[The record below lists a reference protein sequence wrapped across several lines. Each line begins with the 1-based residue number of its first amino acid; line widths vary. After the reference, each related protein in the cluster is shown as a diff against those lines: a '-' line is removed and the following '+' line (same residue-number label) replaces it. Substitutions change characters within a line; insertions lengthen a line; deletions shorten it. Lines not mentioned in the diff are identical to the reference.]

1 MAFLYLLLL
10 VGINYTAPI
19 SEFHC
24 NFLLCAFICVWIAP
38 NYFSSA
44 LLQPAF
50 GCLKTSK
57 LWSKVLLRFFV
68 HSSSMGPKS
77 LRSQIWFLN
86 PLDLFFDGT
95 GRNRTGRDGTS
106 NCPYV
111 PGERNFLLPVPFLQG
126 QGQEQKSHYK
136 YLLIWF
142 NWKLFRENDQI
153 SCFKTSF
160 SYFRTSFSALFRF
173 VPWDRTGQLSK
184 SCTIPSRILSWIL
197 TGCPGPSLCPGTTKE
212 LLSLCPEKLHCPFSL
227 ETLIWIKYFLEANSQ
242 KQP

>member
-19 SEFHC
+19 SKFHC

-173 VPWDRTGQLSK
+173 VSQDKKGEAVKIWYPPVLRPVPDFDRLSK
-184 SCTIPSRILSWIL
+184 PV
-197 TGCPGPSLCPGTTKE
+197 PSLVPLSRDNKGTSV
-212 LLSLCPEKLHCPFSL
+212 LLSK
-227 ETLIWIKYFLEANSQ
+227 TLLYTVS
-242 KQP
+242 